1 MHHPF
6 QMSNGTRTGEP
17 HRNYEH
23 NSHISNP
30 PAISSINH
38 YSADTG
44 LNLSASPQH
53 IKVEPS
59 GVINYYVNAP
69 SMDQQ
74 QYSPHSSRWHQFHH
88 HLQEQHSHP
97 LPTMIQTTDLT
108 LDHLQRLPNTSPP
121 QQQPINN
128 TTTGLYVVCP
138 AVPSTAA
145 AQQQH
150 YPYRPPSHHHHQLP
164 QPVPYIMRT
173 TAGPSAIKSP
183 ANGYWSC
190 GIVTPLVDDLNE
202 YPLRLVKNMHE
213 PTSDGHTPHRNSETL
228 AETSAVQ
235 YRPASQMEIA
245 PPVLAFNIS
254 SSSKP
259 MSLKT
264 RVLARFQPFD
274 QLSIDDPNRRD
285 FFCTNKEN
293 NVIVDARVPTP
304 ALSSSSA
311 MQNVPSNSY
320 ALDGM
325 EDFKKEEEEEKEMFD
340 CNTSDSATQQQEQHP
355 LVDTSFNN
363 WQSTVS

>member
-1 MHHPF
+1 MYPPF
-6 QMSNGTRTGEP
+6 QMSNGTRTAEP
-17 HRNYEH
+17 HRHNEH

-30 PAISSINH
+30 PDIPSSNH
-38 YSADTG
+38 YNADRG
-44 LNLSASPQH
+44 LNSSASPQH

-74 QYSPHSSRWHQFHH
+74 QYPPHSGRWHHYHH

-97 LPTMIQTTDLT
+97 LPTMIQTTELT
-108 LDHLQRLPNTSPP
+108 MDHLQRLPNTSPP
-121 QQQPINN
+121 QQQHINH
-128 TTTGLYVVCP
+128 TTTGTRSLYFACP

-150 YPYRPPSHHHHQLP
+150 YPYRPPSHQLP
-164 QPVPYIMRT
+164 QPEPYIMRT

-183 ANGYWSC
+183 ANGYWSS
-190 GIVTPLVDDLNE
+190 GIATPLVDDLID

-235 YRPASQMEIA
+235 YRPASQNEIA
-245 PPVLAFNIS
+245 TPVLAPNI

-264 RVLARFQPFD
+264 GVMTRFQPFD
-274 QLSIDDPNRRD
+274 QRSIDDPNRRD

-293 NVIVDARVPTP
+293 NVIVDARLPTP
-304 ALSSSSA
+304 VVSSSSA

-325 EDFKKEEEEEKEMFD
+325 EDPIKEEEEKEVFD
-340 CNTSDSATQQQEQHP
+340 CNTSDNATQQQEQHP
-355 LVDTSFNN
+355 LVNTSFNI